1 MCEEEKKQFI
11 ENQIISLR
19 KINELQKQVNH
30 IDDSLEKLY
39 PVAIVKD
46 DVFFVFDL
54 DHTGEKYEFKLEY
67 PTPMKFGKRILAAF
81 PLEFYNMKASAIVTE
96 DAFHSLEGYAFIF
109 HEFVHC
115 FQWETC
121 EREIRETLEIER
133 KSKESNNFTWEITH
147 PFPYKNSTF
156 TQKTIELRNY
166 FDVRDYLSVLNYYKE
181 IKESLKEIDYE
192 YMIWQEWKEGFARYI
207 ENLVRHRLG
216 INKNTDNLKP
226 PFDRVCFYEIGS
238 KYIELLI
245 EKDKSLKNNLKE
257 LYFRMF
263 NPI

>member
-1 MCEEEKKQFI
+1 MHKEEKKQFI

-19 KINELQKQVNH
+19 KINELQKQLND
-30 IDDSLEKLY
+30 IDDSLAKLY

-46 DVFFVFDL
+46 DVFFIFDL
-54 DHTGEKYEFKLEY
+54 DSTGEKYEFKLEY
-67 PTPMKFGKRILAAF
+67 PTPMHFGKKILAAF

-96 DAFHSLEGYAFIF
+96 DVFDSLEGYAFIF

-115 FQWETC
+115 FQWETS
-121 EREIRETLEIER
+121 ESEIRKILEIEK
-133 KSKESNNFTWEITH
+133 KSKESNNFMWEITH
-147 PFPYKNSTF
+147 PFPYENSIF
-156 TQKTIELRNY
+156 IQKTIELRNY
-166 FDVRDYLSVLNYYKE
+166 LNLRDYLSVSNYYKE
-181 IKESLKEIDYE
+181 IKECLKEIDYE

-216 INKNTDNLKP
+216 ISKHSDNLRP
-226 PFDRVCFYEIGS
+226 SFDRVCFYEIGS
-238 KYIELLI
+238 KYIDLLI
-245 EKDKSLKNNLKE
+245 EKDKSLKYNLKE